1 MTETVQ
7 APAKGPRPQ
16 RNFLRDY
23 DMMLKVLQQDY
34 VDCARYVA
42 SGYSEFIGQLYT
54 LNSSMFQSPVY
65 CDHILTQMMVHYLSW
80 YQDPGV
86 QLEVGPGAAWHMVQ
100 TYRTQRC
107 GDALYV
113 VRADEGAPVA
123 VGDRIVGV
131 NKKTLEEIRPEVERM
146 LRTTVE
152 PVDHEREDWSLVLAF
167 AKHLTVIG
175 ADGAERTIRVVP
187 GESAVTDRMKRL
199 YAERGEGPALDGVR
213 GAGEGA
219 DCPQPDRC
227 VEEACSLSRRGSVAV
242 LTLRDLDA
250 EDFGTLLSAALDG
263 LASAA
268 GEFAALV
275 IDARGAMGGAWDEA
289 YPLMPYVL
297 AKDAVATPADAF
309 GTPGVLLNCSRRNID
324 ERLGTLDMLRS
335 TMVGPDGAL
344 LDGVSSED
352 LAQVDAL
359 MEELAAM
366 RGRGLQPDETDYYT
380 PARFEGM
387 GEMPVAM
394 LVDRYT
400 ADGAEWL
407 AKAVVRL
414 RASGLGRALLVGR
427 ATCGSIDN
435 TCLREV
441 RLDEDFS
448 LVIPTAK
455 YLSAMGGGATLGRG
469 VVPHAVLPWSPEQLS
484 RDVELE
490 QACAMLCENA

>member
-7 APAKGPRPQ
+7 TSAKGPRPQ

-23 DMMLKVLQQDY
+23 DTMLKVLQQDY

-54 LNSSMFQSPVY
+54 LNSGMFQSPVY
-65 CDHILTQMMVHYLSW
+65 CDHVLTQMMMHYLAW
-80 YQDPGV
+80 YQDPGIR
-86 QLEVGPGAAWHMVQ
+86 LEAGPGAAWHVVQ
-100 TYRTQRC
+100 SYRTQRC

-113 VRADEGAPVA
+113 VQADEGAPVA

-152 PVDHEREDWSLVLAF
+152 PVDREREDWSLVLAF
-167 AKHLTVIG
+167 AKHLTVVG
-175 ADGAERTIRVVP
+175 ADGVERTIKVVP

-199 YAERGEGPALDGVR
+199 YADRGEGPAPAVTQKE
-213 GAGEGA
+213 GEGGGCGEHL
-219 DCPQPDRC
+219 DVP
-227 VEEACSLSRRGSVAV
+227 CSLGWHGPVAV
-242 LTLRDLDA
+242 LTLRALDA
-250 EDFGTLLSAALDG
+250 EGFGAMLGAALDD

-268 GEFAALV
+268 KKPSALV
-275 IDARGAMGGAWDEA
+275 IDARGATGGAWDEV
-289 YPLMPYVL
+289 YPLIPYVL
-297 AKDAVATPADAF
+297 MEGAEAAPADAF
-309 GTPGVLLNCSRRNID
+309 GAPGVVLNCSRRNVD
-324 ERLGTLDMLRS
+324 ERLGALDMLRS
-335 TMVGPDGAL
+335 TMVGQDGAL
-344 LDGVSSED
+344 LADAAAED

-359 MEELAAM
+359 MGELAAK
-366 RGRGLQPDETDYYT
+366 RGRGLQPDETDYYV
-380 PARFEGM
+380 PARFVGT
-387 GEMPVAM
+387 GDMPVAL

-414 RASGLGRALLVGR
+414 RSSGLGRALLVGR

-455 YLSAMGGGATLGRG
+455 YLSALGGGATLGRG
-469 VVPHAVLPWSPEQLS
+469 VVPHVELNWTPDQL
-484 RDVELE
+484 RHDVELE
-490 QACAMLCENA
+490 RACALLGGNA